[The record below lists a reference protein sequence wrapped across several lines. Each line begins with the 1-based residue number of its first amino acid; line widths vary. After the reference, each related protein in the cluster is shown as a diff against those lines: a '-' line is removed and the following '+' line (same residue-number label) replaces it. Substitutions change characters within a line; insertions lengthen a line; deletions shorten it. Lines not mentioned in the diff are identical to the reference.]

1 MAGLCTKVG
10 SDMRICIMMLL
21 EMDIRQGNRSLVI
34 PPVRGLVGG
43 YRPASRLQMQP
54 PSPPYRANTAEGIDL
69 VKEFTTPSSNIAV
82 FHDEERHF
90 LEALTRWNYFP
101 NQKDSSTELP
111 PCFSTR
117 RFTPEIA
124 EELARTVLTRD
135 RRNYW
140 FDMVEYR
147 ATRFNNVPRVLGLI
161 HPLAYSRIYAK
172 IKEHREEI
180 CELMKD
186 DNSAIAAQQHN
197 DGRLFIMNYED
208 HETKTKNNLEISFA
222 AGFRAHADVA
232 NCFGSIY
239 THSLE
244 WAIQGYE
251 QAKERVRERRN
262 GLHWSSELDTVLR
275 NAKRNETS
283 GLPIGPCT
291 SSIAVEIILTAVDKE
306 LTGRFRFMRYIDD
319 YTAFCSTHLEA
330 QEFIRALNI
339 ELAKYRLS
347 LNLNKTKITELPEPS
362 IDSWVTKL
370 NNATPWR
377 TDSKGVATLSPHEA
391 INFLDYAVQLNKAEP
406 DGSVLKL
413 AVGLICHRSLGDT
426 AGTVFQYVLNLAWHY
441 PTLLPMLE
449 KIDATSDYYDK
460 NLVVEKLNKILEI
473 NAIHRRTDGMC
484 WAMYYLKNLKSQ
496 PTEENV
502 ALVIKTSDAAA
513 ITLLTCFASG
523 VRSVIAYTNA
533 IIERSTLYELDQNW
547 ILLYQLF
554 FNEMIGNPYA
564 DDPTF
569 EILKKHDVQFMNP
582 PEKDSIA
589 EDYCFYYSNPFRDE
603 GEFPVNFQD
612 YLEGK
617 R

>member
-1 MAGLCTKVG
+1 M
-10 SDMRICIMMLL
+10 
-21 EMDIRQGNRSLVI
+21 
-34 PPVRGLVGG
+34 
-43 YRPASRLQMQP
+43 
-54 PSPPYRANTAEGIDL
+54 
-69 VKEFTTPSSNIAV
+69 KEFTTPSSNIAV
-82 FHDEERHF
+82 FLGEERHF

-124 EELARTVLTRD
+124 DELARVELSGD
-135 RRNYW
+135 RRTYY
-140 FDMVEYR
+140 FDLVEYR

-172 IKEHREEI
+172 LKEHREEI
-180 CELMKD
+180 YRLMKD
-186 DNSAIAAQQHN
+186 ENSAITAQQHN

-208 HETKTKNNLEISFA
+208 HETKTKTNLEISFA

-251 QAKERVRERRN
+251 QAKERLRDRRN
-262 GLHWSSELDTVLR
+262 GKHWSSELDTVLR
-275 NAKRNETS
+275 NARRNETS

-291 SSIAVEIILTAVDKE
+291 SSIAVEIILAAVDKE
-306 LTGRFRFMRYIDD
+306 LAGKFRFIRYIDD
-319 YTAFCSTHLEA
+319 YTAFCNTHLEA

-339 ELAKYRLS
+339 ELARYRLS
-347 LNLNKTKITELPEPS
+347 LNLNKTKITELPDPS

-377 TDSKGVATLSPHEA
+377 IDSNGLATLSTHEA

-413 AVGLICHRSLGDT
+413 AVGLICHRTQGDT
-426 AGTVFQYVLNLAWHY
+426 AWTVFQYVLNLAWHY

-449 KIDATSDYYDK
+449 KIDATSDYYDR
-460 NLVVEKLNKILEI
+460 NILAEKFNMILKI

-496 PTEENV
+496 PTDENA
-502 ALVIKTSDAAA
+502 ALVIQTSDAAA
-513 ITLLTCFASG
+513 ITLLSSFESG
-523 VRSVIAYTNA
+523 VESAITYANA
-533 IIERSTLYELDQNW
+533 IIEKGTLYELDQNW

-554 FNEMIGNPYA
+554 FNEMIDNPYA
-564 DDPTF
+564 NDPTF
-569 EILKKHDVQFMNP
+569 EILRKYDVQFTNLP
-582 PEKDSIA
+582 KKDSKA

-603 GEFPVNFQD
+603 GELPVSLQD
-612 YLEGK
+612 YLKGK
-617 R
+617 L

>member
-1 MAGLCTKVG
+1 M
-10 SDMRICIMMLL
+10 
-21 EMDIRQGNRSLVI
+21 
-34 PPVRGLVGG
+34 
-43 YRPASRLQMQP
+43 
-54 PSPPYRANTAEGIDL
+54 
-69 VKEFTTPSSNIAV
+69 KEFSTPSSNIAV
-82 FHDEERHF
+82 FLGEERHF

-124 EELARTVLTRD
+124 EELAKVELSGD
-135 RRNYW
+135 RRTYY
-140 FDMVEYR
+140 FDLVEYR

-161 HPLAYSRIYAK
+161 HPLAYSKIYAK
-172 IKEHREEI
+172 LKEHREEI
-180 CELMKD
+180 YVLMKD
-186 DNSAIAAQQHN
+186 ENSAVAAQQHN

-208 HETKTKNNLEISFA
+208 HETKTKTNLEISFA

-251 QAKERVRERRN
+251 QAKERLRDRRN
-262 GLHWSSELDTVLR
+262 GKHWSSELDTVLR

-291 SSIAVEIILTAVDKE
+291 SSIAVEIILAAVDKE
-306 LTGRFRFMRYIDD
+306 LAGKFRFIRYIDD
-319 YTAFCSTHLEA
+319 YTAFCNTHLEA

-347 LNLNKTKITELPEPS
+347 LNLSKTKITELPEPS
-362 IDSWVTKL
+362 IDSWVTNL

-377 TDSKGVATLSPHEA
+377 IDSNGLATLSTHEA

-413 AVGLICHRSLGDT
+413 AVGLICHRTQGDT
-426 AGTVFQYVLNLAWHY
+426 AWTVFQYVLNLAWHY
-441 PTLLPMLE
+441 PILLPMLE
-449 KIDATSDYYDK
+449 KIDATSDYYDS
-460 NLVVEKLNKILEI
+460 NLLAEKFNKILEI

-496 PTEENV
+496 PTEKNAE
-502 ALVIKTSDAAA
+502 LVIQTSDAAA
-513 ITLLTCFASG
+513 ITLLSSFEAG
-523 VRSVIAYTNA
+523 VEPAVTYANA
-533 IIERSTLYELDQNW
+533 IIEKGTLYELDQNW

-554 FNEMIGNPYA
+554 FNEMIDNPYA

-569 EILKKHDVQFMNP
+569 EILKKYDVQFTNLP
-582 PEKDSIA
+582 NKDSKA
-589 EDYCFYYSNPFRDE
+589 EDYCFYYSNPFRDK
-603 GEFPVNFQD
+603 GELPVSLQD
-612 YLEGK
+612 YLKGK
-617 R
+617 S

>member
-1 MAGLCTKVG
+1 M
-10 SDMRICIMMLL
+10 
-21 EMDIRQGNRSLVI
+21 
-34 PPVRGLVGG
+34 
-43 YRPASRLQMQP
+43 
-54 PSPPYRANTAEGIDL
+54 
-69 VKEFTTPSSNIAV
+69 KEFTTPSSNIAV
-82 FHDEERHF
+82 FLGEERHF

-124 EELARTVLTRD
+124 EELAKVELSGD
-135 RRNYW
+135 RRTYC
-140 FDMVEYR
+140 FDLVEYR

-172 IKEHREEI
+172 LKEHREEI
-180 CELMKD
+180 YLLMKD
-186 DNSAIAAQQHN
+186 ENSAIAAQQHN
-197 DGRLFIMNYED
+197 DGRIFIMNYED
-208 HETKTKNNLEISFA
+208 HETKTKTNLEISFA

-251 QAKERVRERRN
+251 QAKERLHDRRN
-262 GLHWSSELDTVLR
+262 GKHWSSELDTVLR

-291 SSIAVEIILTAVDKE
+291 SSIAVEIILAAVDKE
-306 LTGRFRFMRYIDD
+306 LAGKFRFIRYIDD
-319 YTAFCSTHLEA
+319 YTAFCNTHLEA

-362 IDSWVTKL
+362 IDSWITKL

-377 TDSKGVATLSPHEA
+377 IGSNGLATLSTHEA

-413 AVGLICHRSLGDT
+413 AVGLICHRTQGDT
-426 AGTVFQYVLNLAWHY
+426 AWTVFQYVLNLAWHY

-449 KIDATSDYYDK
+449 KIDATSNYYDS
-460 NLVVEKLNKILEI
+460 NLLAEKFNKILEI

-496 PTEENV
+496 PTEKN
-502 ALVIKTSDAAA
+502 ADLVIQTSDAAA
-513 ITLLTCFASG
+513 ITLLSSFEAG
-523 VRSVIAYTNA
+523 VEPAVTYANS
-533 IIERSTLYELDQNW
+533 IIEKGTLYELDQNW

-554 FNEMIGNPYA
+554 FNEMINNPYA
-564 DDPTF
+564 NDPTF
-569 EILKKHDVQFMNP
+569 EILKKYDVQFTNLP
-582 PEKDSIA
+582 KKDSKA

-603 GEFPVNFQD
+603 GELPVSLQD
-612 YLEGK
+612 YLDGK
-617 R
+617 N

>member
-1 MAGLCTKVG
+1 M
-10 SDMRICIMMLL
+10 
-21 EMDIRQGNRSLVI
+21 
-34 PPVRGLVGG
+34 
-43 YRPASRLQMQP
+43 
-54 PSPPYRANTAEGIDL
+54 
-69 VKEFTTPSSNIAV
+69 KEFTNPTSNIAV

-111 PCFSTR
+111 PCFSTS

-124 EELARTVLTRD
+124 EELAQLELTKERKT
-135 RRNYW
+135 YW
-140 FDMVEYR
+140 FDLVEYR

-172 IKEHREEI
+172 LKENRQEI
-180 CELMKD
+180 SELMKD
-186 DNSAIAAQQHN
+186 ENSAITAEQHN

-208 HETKTKNNLEISFA
+208 HETKTKNTLEISFA

-251 QAKERVRERRN
+251 QAKEHLRNRR
-262 GLHWSSELDTVLR
+262 GGQHWSSELDAVLR

-291 SSIAVEIILTAVDKE
+291 SSIAVEIILAAVDKE
-306 LTGRFRFMRYIDD
+306 LTGRFRFTRYIDD
-319 YTAFCSTHLEA
+319 YTAYCKTHIEA

-339 ELAKYRLS
+339 ELAKYRLT
-347 LNLNKTKITELPEPS
+347 LNLKKTKITELPEPS

-370 NNATPWR
+370 KSATPWR
-377 TDSKGVATLSPHEA
+377 TDSNGALTLYTHEA

-413 AVGLICHRSLGDT
+413 AAGLICHRAQGDT
-426 AGTVFQYVLNLAWHY
+426 AAIVFQYVLNLSWHY
-441 PTLLPMLE
+441 PILLPLLE

-460 NLVVEKLNKILEI
+460 GIVAAKLNKILET
-473 NAIHRRTDGMC
+473 NAIHRRSDGMC
-484 WAMYYLKNLKSQ
+484 WAMYYLKHLDSQ
-496 PTEENV
+496 PTPENV
-502 ALVIKTSDAAA
+502 GLVIQTSDAAA
-513 ITLLTCFASG
+513 ITLLSSFEAG
-523 VRSVIAYTNA
+523 VESAVIYANS
-533 IIERSTLYELDQNW
+533 IIEDSTLYELDQNW

-554 FNEMIGNPYA
+554 FHEKIGNPYV
-564 DDPTF
+564 DDPSF
-569 EILKKHDVQFMNP
+569 DILKKYDVQFVNP
-582 PEKDSIA
+582 PKKGSKA
-589 EDYCFYYSNPFRDE
+589 EDYCFYYSNPFRAE
-603 GEFPVNFQD
+603 GESPVGFLD
-612 YLEGK
+612 YLAGK
-617 R
+617 H